1 MLKNHDIVYMAGHDY
16 NMTDCKISTDH
27 IASQLS
33 IHNRILYVE
42 SIGLRKPRINKNDMG
57 RIFKKAKRF
66 FRLPRKIN
74 DSFYV
79 ISPLVIPF
87 HHVPLVSKL
96 NQMFLVLY
104 VRAVCL
110 FLGFRDPILFIF
122 LPSMYGVVG
131 RLKEVLSVYYCT
143 DEHSQFPGV
152 DRNSI
157 KRMETE
163 ILRKVTLGFATSPQI
178 LKEKKKINP
187 SFYLSMH
194 GVDYDNF
201 SKAQDPALTVPADI
215 IHIKNPVIGY
225 FGAIDKW
232 MDLELIYNL
241 VNLRSDWTFLFIGK
255 RVVDISKFDGI
266 PNIHFVGQRPFTTL
280 PAYGKKFDVAIIPF
294 LLNDLTKHVFPIKLK
309 EYLAMGKP
317 IVSSAL
323 PPVEEYDKT
332 HPGLIGIGRGYN
344 DFIDKIESALLN
356 NTEYHIKSRQESVRK
371 DTWEARAED
380 ISGIIEKHL
389 DDEH

>member
-1 MLKNHDIVYMAGHDY
+1 MLKDHDIVYMAGHDY

-33 IHNRILYVE
+33 IHNRVLYVE

-57 RIFKKAKRF
+57 RIFKKVKRF

-74 DSFYV
+74 DNFYV

-87 HHVPLVSKL
+87 HHVPLVSIL

-131 RLKEVLSVYYCT
+131 KLREVLSVYYCT

-152 DRNSI
+152 DRDSI

-163 ILRKVTLGFATSPQI
+163 MLRKVTLGFATSPQI
-178 LKEKKKINP
+178 LEEKKKINP

-201 SKAQDPALTVPADI
+201 SKAQDPALKIPEDI
-215 IHIKNPVIGY
+215 MQIKGPVIGY

-232 MDLELIYNL
+232 MDLDLIHYL
-241 VNLRSDWTFLFIGK
+241 VRQRREWSFVFIGK
-255 RVVDISKFDGI
+255 TVVDISVFANE
-266 PNIHFVGQRPFTTL
+266 PNIHFLGQKPFSEL
-280 PAYGKKFDVAIIPF
+280 PAYGRKFDVAIIPF
-294 LLNDLTKHVFPIKLK
+294 LLNELTRHVFPIKLK

-317 IVSSAL
+317 VVSSAL
-323 PPVEEYDKT
+323 PPVEEFNKINPDVVM
-332 HPGLIGIGRGYN
+332 IGYGHS
-344 DFIDKIESALLN
+344 DFLDKIEKSFAC
-356 NTEYHIKSRQESVRK
+356 NTQAYIQNRQRLVQK
-371 DTWEARAED
+371 DTWEARGEEVCA
-380 ISGIIEKHL
+380 IIEKHL
-389 DDEH
+389 NAL